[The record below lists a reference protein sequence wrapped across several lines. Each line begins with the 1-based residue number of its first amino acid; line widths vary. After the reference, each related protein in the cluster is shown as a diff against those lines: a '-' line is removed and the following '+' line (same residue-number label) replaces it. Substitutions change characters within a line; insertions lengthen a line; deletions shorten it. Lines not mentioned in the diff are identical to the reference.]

1 MKQIDELYPEKGE
14 VLTGYST
21 QGTVNGKLLL
31 VDKNKMYFDDGRPSG
46 YLTLRSRHLA
56 NMPRILLNHQDYI
69 RSGLPTVKAYV
80 EAKLT
85 SNQH

>member
-1 MKQIDELYPEKGE
+1 MKKIDELYPEKGE
-14 VLTGYST
+14 VLTGYTT
-21 QGTVNGKLLL
+21 QGKVNGKLLL

-56 NMPRILLNHQDYI
+56 NMPRVLLNHEDYL

-80 EAKLT
+80 EAKLA
-85 SNQH
+85 SH